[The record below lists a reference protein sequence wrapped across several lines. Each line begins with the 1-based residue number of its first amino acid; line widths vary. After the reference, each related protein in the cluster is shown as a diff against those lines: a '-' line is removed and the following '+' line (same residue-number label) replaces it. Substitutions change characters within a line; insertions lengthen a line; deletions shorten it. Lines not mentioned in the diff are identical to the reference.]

1 MQADESLDCFGLMCP
16 MPIIKTAQAFKKMK
30 IGQVLEVVATDKGI
44 KQDMPAW
51 CKITGNE
58 CLAFE
63 DKGEEIKVYV
73 KKPRNRQTLFE
84 I

>member
-16 MPIIKTAQAFKKMK
+16 MPIIKTAQVVKKMK

-73 KKPRNRQTLFE
+73 KKTKE
-84 I
+84 

>member
-1 MQADESLDCFGLMCP
+1 MQADKSIDCFGLMCP
-16 MPIIKTAQAFKKMK
+16 MPIIKTAQTVKGMK

-51 CKITGNE
+51 CKTTGNE
-58 CLAFE
+58 CMSIE

-73 KKPRNRQTLFE
+73 RKTRE
-84 I
+84 

>member
-16 MPIIKTAQAFKKMK
+16 MPIIKTAQTIQKMK
-30 IGQVLEVVATDKGI
+30 IGQVLEVIATDKGI

-51 CKITGNE
+51 CKTTGNE
-58 CLAFE
+58 CLSIE

-73 KKPRNRQTLFE
+73 KKLKQ
-84 I
+84 

>member
-1 MQADESLDCFGLMCP
+1 MQADKSIDCFGLMCP
-16 MPIIKTAQAFKKMK
+16 MPIIKTAQTIKEMK

-51 CKITGNE
+51 CKTTGNE
-58 CLAFE
+58 CMSIE

-73 KKPRNRQTLFE
+73 RKTGQ
-84 I
+84 

>member
-1 MQADESLDCFGLMCP
+1 MNMQADKSIDCFGLMCP
-16 MPIIKTAQAFKKMK
+16 MPIIKTAQTVKGMK

-51 CKITGNE
+51 CKTTGNE
-58 CLAFE
+58 CMSIE

-73 KKPRNRQTLFE
+73 RKTRE
-84 I
+84 

>member
-1 MQADESLDCFGLMCP
+1 MQADKSIDCFGLMCP
-16 MPIIKTAQAFKKMK
+16 MPIIKTAQTVKEMK

-51 CKITGNE
+51 CKTTGNE
-58 CLAFE
+58 CMSIE

-73 KKPRNRQTLFE
+73 KKTKE
-84 I
+84 

>member
-1 MQADESLDCFGLMCP
+1 MQVDESLDCFGLMCP

-30 IGQVLEVVATDKGI
+30 IGQVLEIVATDKGI

-58 CLAFE
+58 CLGME

-73 KKPRNRQTLFE
+73 KKTKE
-84 I
+84 